1 MNTNLSPGAN
11 PDLLSY
17 TTLLTEGAAPGVLLV
32 TLNRPDV
39 ANAFNTKMAEELT
52 ALFEALDLESGNLRA
67 VVLTGAGDRAFC
79 AGGDL
84 KERDGMSD
92 AAWFAQHRIYERMA
106 RAIIG
111 MPLPLIAAVNGAAY
125 GGGCELAS
133 ACDFIYAAEGARFA
147 QTEVRLGIIPGAG
160 GTQLLSRAVGERR
173 AKELIMSGTPFSA
186 AEAASWG
193 LVNKVVPAAD
203 LLPSV
208 LEVAGLIAGNAPV
221 AVRQAK
227 QAIRTGMDMGLA
239 AGLSFEIEA
248 YNRTV
253 TTADRREGVAA
264 FNERRKPDF
273 SGS

>member
-1 MNTNLSPGAN
+1 MT
-11 PDLLSY
+11 PDLTEFS
-17 TTLLTEGAAPGVLLV
+17 TLMTEMAAPKVLLV
-32 TLNRPDV
+32 TLNRPDF
-39 ANAFNTKMAEELT
+39 ANAFNTEMAEELT
-52 ALFEALDLESGNLRA
+52 VLFERLNLDAGGIRA
-67 VVLTGAGDRAFC
+67 VVLTGAGERAFC

-84 KERDGMSD
+84 KERHGMSD

-111 MPLPLIAAVNGAAY
+111 LPLPLIGAVNGAAY

-133 ACDFIYAAEGARFA
+133 ACDFIYAAEGVRFA

-160 GTQLLSRAVGERR
+160 GTQLLARAVGERR
-173 AKELIMSGTPFSA
+173 AKEIIMSGKPFLADDA
-186 AEAASWG
+186 AAWG
-193 LVNKVVPAAD
+193 LVNRVLPSGDLVPAA
-203 LLPSV
+203 
-208 LEVAGLIAGNAPV
+208 LEMAANIGDNAPV

-264 FNERRKPDF
+264 FNEKRKPDF
-273 SGS
+273 SGG

>member
-1 MNTNLSPGAN
+1 MT
-11 PDLLSY
+11 PDLTEFS
-17 TTLLTEGAAPGVLLV
+17 TLMTEMAAPKVLLV
-32 TLNRPDV
+32 TLNRPDF
-39 ANAFNTKMAEELT
+39 ANAFNTEMAEELT
-52 ALFEALDLESGNLRA
+52 VLFERLNLDAGGIRA
-67 VVLTGAGDRAFC
+67 VVLTGAGERAFC

-84 KERDGMSD
+84 KERHGMSD

-111 MPLPLIAAVNGAAY
+111 LPLPLIGAVNGAAY

-133 ACDFIYAAEGARFA
+133 ACDFIYAAEGVRFA

-160 GTQLLSRAVGERR
+160 GTQLLARAVGERR
-173 AKELIMSGTPFSA
+173 AKEIIMSGKPFLADDA
-186 AEAASWG
+186 AAWG
-193 LVNKVVPAAD
+193 LVNRVLPSGD
-203 LLPSV
+203 LLPAA
-208 LEVAGLIAGNAPV
+208 LEMATTIADNAPV
-221 AVRQAK
+221 AVRQVK

-264 FNERRKPDF
+264 FNEKRKPDF
-273 SGS
+273 SGG

>member
-1 MNTNLSPGAN
+1 MPELP
-11 PDLLSY
+11 PF
-17 TTLLTEGAAPGVLLV
+17 TTLMTEMAAPRVLLV
-32 TLNRPDV
+32 TLNRPDA
-39 ANAFNTKMAEELT
+39 ANAFNTAMAGELT
-52 ALFEALDLESGNLRA
+52 TLFEALNLDSGDVRA
-67 VVLTGAGDRAFC
+67 VVLTGAGGRAFC

-84 KERDGMSD
+84 KERHGMSD
-92 AAWFAQHRIYERMA
+92 ADWFAQHRIYERMA

-111 MPLPLIAAVNGAAY
+111 LPLPLIAAVNGAAY

-133 ACDFIYAAEGARFA
+133 ACDFIYAADNARFA

-160 GTQLLSRAVGERR
+160 GTQLLARAVGERR
-173 AKELIMSGTPFSA
+173 AKELIMSGAAFSA
-186 AEAASWG
+186 TEAAQWG
-193 LVNKVVPAAD
+193 LVNKVVPADD
-203 LLPSV
+203 LLPAV
-208 LEVAGLIAGNAPV
+208 LEMAGMIAGNAPV

-227 QAIRTGMDMGLA
+227 QAIHTGMDMGLA

-264 FNERRKPDF
+264 FNEKRKPDF

>member
-1 MNTNLSPGAN
+1 MT
-11 PDLLSY
+11 PDLTEFS
-17 TTLLTEGAAPGVLLV
+17 TLMTEMAAPKVLLV
-32 TLNRPDV
+32 TLNRPDF
-39 ANAFNTKMAEELT
+39 ANAFNTEMAEELT
-52 ALFEALDLESGNLRA
+52 ALFERLNLDAGGIRA
-67 VVLTGAGDRAFC
+67 VVLTGAGERAFC

-84 KERDGMSD
+84 KERHGMSD

-111 MPLPLIAAVNGAAY
+111 LPLPLIGAVNGAAY

-133 ACDFIYAAEGARFA
+133 ACDFIYAAEGVRFA

-160 GTQLLSRAVGERR
+160 GTQLLARAVGERR
-173 AKELIMSGTPFSA
+173 AKEIIMSGKPFLADDA
-186 AEAASWG
+186 AAWG
-193 LVNKVVPAAD
+193 LVNRVLPSRD
-203 LLPSV
+203 LLPAA
-208 LEVAGLIAGNAPV
+208 LEMAATIADNAPV

-264 FNERRKPDF
+264 FNEKRKPDF
-273 SGS
+273 SGD

>member
-1 MNTNLSPGAN
+1 M
-11 PDLLSY
+11 PDLPSF
-17 TTLLTEGAAPGVLLV
+17 TTLMTEMAAPKVLLV
-32 TLNRPDV
+32 TLNRPDF
-39 ANAFNTKMAEELT
+39 ANAFNTEMAEELT
-52 ALFEALDLESGNLRA
+52 ALFERLTLDAGDVRA
-67 VVLTGAGDRAFC
+67 VVLTGAGERAFC

-84 KERDGMSD
+84 KERHGMSD

-111 MPLPLIAAVNGAAY
+111 LPLPLIGAVNGAAY

-160 GTQLLSRAVGERR
+160 GTQLLARAVGERR
-173 AKELIMSGTPFSA
+173 AKQIIMSGVPFSA
-186 AEAASWG
+186 TEAADWG
-193 LVNKVVPAAD
+193 LVNLVLPAGELLPAA
-203 LLPSV
+203 
-208 LEVAGLIAGNAPV
+208 LEMAGTIADNAPV

-264 FNERRKPDF
+264 FNEKRKPDF

>member
-1 MNTNLSPGAN
+1 MT
-11 PDLLSY
+11 PDLTEFS
-17 TTLLTEGAAPGVLLV
+17 TLMTEMAAPKVLLV
-32 TLNRPDV
+32 TLNRPDF
-39 ANAFNTKMAEELT
+39 ANAFNTEMAEELT
-52 ALFEALDLESGNLRA
+52 LLLERLNLDAGGIRA
-67 VVLTGAGDRAFC
+67 VVLTGAGERAFC

-84 KERDGMSD
+84 KERHGMSD

-111 MPLPLIAAVNGAAY
+111 LPLPLIGAVNGAAY

-133 ACDFIYAAEGARFA
+133 ACDFIYAAEGVRFA

-160 GTQLLSRAVGERR
+160 GTQLLARAVGERR
-173 AKELIMSGTPFSA
+173 AKEIIMSGKPFLADDA
-186 AEAASWG
+186 AAWG
-193 LVNKVVPAAD
+193 LVNRVLPSGD
-203 LLPSV
+203 LLPAA
-208 LEVAGLIAGNAPV
+208 LEMAATIADNAPV

-264 FNERRKPDF
+264 FNEKRKPDF
-273 SGS
+273 SGG